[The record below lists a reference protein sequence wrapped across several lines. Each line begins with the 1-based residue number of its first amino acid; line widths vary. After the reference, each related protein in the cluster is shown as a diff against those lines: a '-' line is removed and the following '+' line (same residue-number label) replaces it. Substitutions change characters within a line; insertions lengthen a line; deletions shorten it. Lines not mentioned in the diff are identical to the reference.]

1 MSRDHLLFDCG
12 RSINLMLKKKGK
24 MIDHVNQ
31 LGICWHYNWR
41 SIGNLNPCNYV
52 SKVSGSIKYEPKIC
66 TPRGSFFL
74 QMAGWI
80 SILSF
85 SELSIKDPVKVASN
99 AWNATAFSLFNGS
112 SQGSLSYHLWHRL
125 IPAIFEPECNKQIS
139 IFRFRLRL
147 SQATPLNL

>member
-1 MSRDHLLFDCG
+1 
-12 RSINLMLKKKGK
+12 MLT
-24 MIDHVNQ
+24 
-31 LGICWHYNWR
+31 LHYNWR

-74 QMAGWI
+74 QMASWI

-99 AWNATAFSLFNGS
+99 AWNATAFSCLMEVLKGLCHIISDIRLFP
-112 SQGSLSYHLWHRL
+112 QSLSPNVINNIN
-125 IPAIFEPECNKQIS
+125 IPAT
-139 IFRFRLRL
+139 
-147 SQATPLNL
+147 SQTFTGDTS

>member
-12 RSINLMLKKKGK
+12 WSINLMLKKGK

-41 SIGNLNPCNYV
+41 SIGNLNPCNCV

-66 TPRGSFFL
+66 PPRGSFFL
-74 QMAGWI
+74 QMASWI

-99 AWNATAFSLFNGS
+99 AWNATAFTCLMEVLKGLCHIISDIGLFP
-112 SQGSLSYHLWHRL
+112 QSLSPNVINNIN
-125 IPAIFEPECNKQIS
+125 IPVT
-139 IFRFRLRL
+139 
-147 SQATPLNL
+147 SQTFTGDTS